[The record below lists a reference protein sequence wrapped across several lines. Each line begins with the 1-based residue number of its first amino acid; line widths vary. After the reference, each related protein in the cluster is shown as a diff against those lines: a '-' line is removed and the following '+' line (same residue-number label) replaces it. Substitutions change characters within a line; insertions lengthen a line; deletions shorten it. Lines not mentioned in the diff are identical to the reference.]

1 MKKFFAFAAAACC
14 ALALSATTTYNCHI
28 KVVVNGNIAEQ
39 DEVPVLVTN
48 NGDGTYDLTLKN
60 FVLVQEGI
68 PLPVGNIT
76 VTGVEG
82 VDEYGYTTIHY
93 DDPLAIAPGDDPQ
106 YDYWL
111 GPMLGDVPVNMS
123 ARFTDT
129 AASANIGINLE
140 SLGQIIDVDIFGVAP
155 AAPALDGDVNKD
167 NEVNI
172 ADVNAVI
179 DIILNN

>member
-1 MKKFFAFAAAACC
+1 MKNFFAFAAAVCC

-28 KVVVNGNIAEQ
+28 KVVVNGTIAEQ
-39 DEVPVLVTN
+39 DEVPVEVTT

-60 FVLVQEGI
+60 FVLIQEGI
-68 PLPVGNIT
+68 PMPVGNIT

-93 DDPLAIAPGDDPQ
+93 DAPLAIAPGDDPQ

-111 GPMLGDVPVNMS
+111 GPMLGSVPVNMT

-140 SLGQIIDVDIFGVAP
+140 SMGQVIDVSIFGVAP
-155 AAPALDGDVNKD
+155 AAPVLDGDVNKD
-167 NEVNI
+167 SEVNI